1 MYFASAANLLN
12 AIGHDQ
18 RASTRCE
25 TLTERD
31 GSLRYEVTAVS
42 AGGEIWRSCHTDLL
56 LAVVML
62 ERLMKAARDDHAG
75 DVLELRPMQT

>member
-18 RASTRCE
+18 RASTRYE

-42 AGGEIWRSCHTDLL
+42 ATGEIWRSSHSDLL

-62 ERLMKAARDDHAG
+62 ERLMKASHGEDAVDAI
-75 DVLELRPMQT
+75 ELPRMRT